1 MIPKVE
7 HWSKNQNGHFFQ
19 IGYNLLWHFWD
30 FRMFSLYYNF
40 VVRIPSVNL
49 PTGIETVPDFYK
61 HSLYVCVFFS
71 ILNLLIPVVSKAL
84 YPKWYDSLT
93 DKKKLEYPCYLGS
106 MLHHAIVVPA
116 AWLYVYNDAL
126 LVYDNNSLDYSLFL
140 RVVAPIMSGFILC
153 DTLFFALPL
162 ALRMDFEY
170 AFHHA
175 MGIYLI
181 YLFLYGPGNLTRFY
195 PLLIICET
203 TNVVFNS
210 AWLMRLAG
218 YRDTSLVIF
227 LEMSFVLLFILIRTV
242 NLTIA
247 FFAIYFS
254 EEAKAY
260 GIGKLVFPMIS
271 LLQFF
276 WLYKIFKSLASR
288 NSKST
293 GNKKAK

>member
-1 MIPKVE
+1 MNVLT
-7 HWSKNQNGHFFQ
+7 Q
-19 IGYNLLWHFWD
+19 
-30 FRMFSLYYNF
+30 YYNF
-40 VVRIPSVNL
+40 VVRIPSVKL
-49 PTGIETVPDFYK
+49 PTGIESVPDFYK
-61 HSLYVCVFFS
+61 HSLIVCVFFS
-71 ILNLLIPVVSKAL
+71 ILNLLIPIVSKAL
-84 YPKWYDSLT
+84 YPKWYSSLT
-93 DKKKLEYPCYLGS
+93 EKKKIEYPCYLGS

-116 AWLYVYNDAL
+116 AWLFVYYDVVLVYN
-126 LVYDNNSLDYSLFL
+126 NNSLDYTNFL

-162 ALRMDFEY
+162 ALKNDFEY

-181 YLFLYGPGNLTRFY
+181 YLFLYGPGNMTRFY

-210 AWLMRLAG
+210 AWLLRLAG
-218 YRDTSLVIF
+218 YRDTPLVIY
-227 LEMSFVLLFILIRTV
+227 LEMFFVLLFILIRTV

-247 FFAIYFS
+247 FIAIFNS
-254 EEAKAY
+254 EEAKAF
-260 GIGKLVFPMIS
+260 GVGRVVFPMIS

-288 NSKST
+288 NSKPADK
-293 GNKKAK
+293 KKAK